1 MTSNELRDLVKS
13 HFNLVEAEVTTPES
27 MEEVVEETFGSLKD
41 VNGAFTIKFPGDSLQ
56 VGDKVTVVTAEDQEM
71 DAPDGE
77 HELEDGT
84 KIVTK
89 DSVVEEIM
97 SADGE
102 KALAEELVPGETPSE
117 ETSEEFDARTDAEEE
132 GYKDGI
138 KDAVEDIKEAISE
151 VEKTEMMDVEGIV
164 EAIVSEVKEEM
175 GKMKEKM
182 AELEEAVAKVM
193 DVPAAEATM
202 MSSKPAPKA
211 KFSTFNVETAANA
224 DRIKAAM
231 AQLKTK
237 NK

>member
-27 MEEVVEETFGSLKD
+27 MEVVEETFGSLKD
-41 VNGAFTIKFPGDSLQ
+41 INGAFTLKFPGDSLQ
-56 VGDKVTVVTAEDQEM
+56 IGDKVTVVTADDQEM
-71 DAPDGE
+71 DAPDGT

-89 DSVVEEIM
+89 DSVVEEIT

-102 KALAEELVPGETPSE
+102 KALAEELVPGETPTE

-132 GYKDGI
+132 GYLDGI
-138 KDAVEDIKEAISE
+138 KD
-151 VEKTEMMDVEGIV
+151 EKADEKSKMMDVESIV

-175 GKMKEKM
+175 GKMKQKM